1 MNLLH
6 QLSLETGFIA
16 ALLITNGQH
25 LCKCSHGPTSQMTVM
40 PSSRTNADV
49 KVLCLSYIILSPN
62 QELAFDQNALVRK
75 IYPLLKKKIY
85 PVIYDDNFC
94 LWSGFRVSLDGLVE
108 I

>member
-49 KVLCLSYIILSPN
+49 KVLGNRDGGLSS
-62 QELAFDQNALVRK
+62 
-75 IYPLLKKKIY
+75 YPDPPLQSSRMCSMD
-85 PVIYDDNFC
+85 VGQTHSNNDNY
-94 LWSGFRVSLDGLVE
+94 
-108 I
+108 